1 METRDKILKA
11 SQTVFIK
18 HGYLGT
24 STKAI
29 AQEADVSE
37 MTLFRKFNSKQNLF
51 ETMIKTT
58 LVKHLAGLFEETV
71 ENDLKTFVKT
81 VLHNRLETV
90 SRHCDLVRMIIQESI
105 QGRIPE
111 ELNFITVMSNH
122 LSETIQTYQKQDT
135 RVNGESLSTI
145 ILGILLHYAILT
157 PTLSYHTLSKEA
169 QNTFIE
175 TKLAHLKL

>member
-58 LVKHLAGLFEETV
+58 LVKHLAGLFEETL
-71 ENDLKTFVKT
+71 ETDLKTFVKT
-81 VLHNRLETV
+81 VLHNRLETI
-90 SRHCDLVRMIIQESI
+90 SKHCDLVRMIIQESI

-111 ELNFITVMSNH
+111 DLNFITVMSNH
-122 LSETIQTYQKQDT
+122 LSDTIQTYQKEKT
-135 RVNGESLSTI
+135 YINGESLSTV
-145 ILGILLHYAILT
+145 ILGVLLHYAILT
-157 PTLSYHTLSKEA
+157 PTLSYHSFSKEA
-169 QNTFIE
+169 QDTFIE